1 MKFILIFTFFLSL
14 TLQNKFPEEK
24 KDTIKS
30 LFIKEERSE
39 LLDGIES
46 NLDNLERKL
55 SEINNRFDRKIKQ
68 VILKATFEVPKV
80 ITVIRAET
88 EKLKSTI

>member
-1 MKFILIFTFFLSL
+1 M
-14 TLQNKFPEEK
+14 QNKFPEEK